1 LDTTLQSTIRGLGSV
16 GYLSTVSFSNL
27 VSTPFL
33 NTALV
38 STVSSIFNVEYISS
52 GNLISTTAGIDA
64 ELTTLLT
71 SFTTFLNESFVSTT
85 EGLGTLGYISSV
97 NGGGITTNDLESTVK
112 GLGTVGYLSS
122 GTQEGVFSTFFI
134 NSDNPITVPS
144 YVIYT
149 VDSNYEYDQAP
160 WGTQLATLQEQ
171 ANSIGQFT
179 LIDSNQRILYTGSN
193 TKAFRVTYTCG
204 GNENTVSVNRPTFTF
219 IKETLAGDIVYQ
231 TINANEA
238 AGASVSLFVTMD
250 QNETARMVLR
260 GLDNYKFS
268 NVDSS
273 LYQVVFESVE
283 QFTVNTFSTI
293 QVSTFSLMDQST
305 MTYKDITVSAG
316 SLYIGG
322 VLAGASGGGGG
333 GGGGL
338 TSLPSTIS
346 TFSLLTSSLLTSTL
360 FVSDTL
366 DVAGMAYMSTAYI
379 DTVGVGALFY
389 TLQFG

>member
-1 LDTTLQSTIRGLGSV
+1 LDQ
-16 GYLSTVSFSNL
+16 
-27 VSTPFL
+27 
-33 NTALV
+33 
-38 STVSSIFNVEYISS
+38 
-52 GNLISTTAGIDA
+52 
-64 ELTTLLT
+64 
-71 SFTTFLNESFVSTT
+71 SFVSTT
-85 EGLGTLGYISSV
+85 E
-97 NGGGITTNDLESTVK
+97 

-149 VDSNYEYDQAP
+149 VDSNYEYDQSP